1 MATITSAASGNF
13 SDTATWVGGVVPTVG
28 DVAVAATGHVIVID
42 VDVTVDEV
50 DQAGTGK
57 FTLGNGRT
65 LTANITARAGTFT
78 TGGTVEVIATSGNT
92 ATIVGNIDGVST
104 TAASIAGVVVS
115 GDGRLE
121 FTGDITGSAGNASSA
136 ANANA
141 AMYISGAAD
150 VDIDGDLLGG
160 TGNAKTALTNVAS
173 GGITITGNVE
183 GGAFNSHGLK
193 NESSATIT
201 ITGNVTGGQLNTS
214 SATAGVFNTGA
225 AIINITGAVFA
236 GTTVGI
242 GISNGSA
249 ATITITG
256 NLAGGGGAIGAAN
269 AALNNTGAATIT
281 ATGAFT
287 ADRGAALNNAN
298 ASASIACIGSLIP
311 GDTSTITN
319 TQPGANLQCTGPFLV
334 SAAGIQAVNSPALR
348 FYDNSPTFYQIRT
361 ADLLQVRTLYSPNDP
376 DSQSGQAAEADVKDG
391 VTYGPAGELTG
402 TFEQTKVATLADI
415 VTAVW
420 DTQLSTLSDAA
431 TTGGRIRR
439 TATVESTGA
448 QIEALGITP

>member
-1 MATITSAASGNF
+1 MATITSAASGDF

-121 FTGDITGSAGNASSA
+121 FTGDITGSAGNATA
-136 ANANA
+136 ANFNA
-141 AMYISGAAD
+141 AMHISGDAD
-150 VDIDGDLLGG
+150 VEIVGNLLGG
-160 TGNAKTALTNVAS
+160 VNFKYALNNLA
-173 GGITITGNVE
+173 
-183 GGAFNSHGLK
+183 A
-193 NESSATIT
+193 ATIN
-201 ITGNVTGGQLNTS
+201 ITGNVTGGGSNSANGLNNTS
-214 SATAGVFNTGA
+214 AAT
-225 AIINITGAVFA
+225 INITGNVT
-236 GTTVGI
+236 GG
-242 GISNGSA
+242 SNGANGLNNTAAATINITGDLTGGPTTTPHGLNNTGA

-256 NLAGGGGAIGAAN
+256 NLTGGIGSGSN
-269 AALNNTGAATIT
+269 GFNNTGAATIA
-281 ATGAFT
+281 ATGTFT
-287 ADRGAALNNAN
+287 ANTGAGINNTSAGAVIRALGECLPSGSQNAITSTQGTLLVTGPLRAN
-298 ASASIACIGSLIP
+298 ATGTQALYARNWYWDASAIGS
-311 GDTSTITN
+311 
-319 TQPGANLQCTGPFLV
+319 
-334 SAAGIQAVNSPALR
+334 ALLMEVYSQDILTLR
-348 FYDNSPTFYQIRT
+348 N
-361 ADLLQVRTLYSPNDP
+361 LYSAEALPGVP
-376 DSQSGQAAEADVKDG
+376 AEADVKDG
-391 VTYGPAGELTG
+391 VSYGPVGELTG

>member
-65 LTANITARAGTFT
+65 LTANITARDGTFT
-78 TGGTVEVIATSGNT
+78 TGGTVEVVATSGNT
-92 ATIVGNIDGVST
+92 ATIVGNIDSVST

-121 FTGDITGSAGNASSA
+121 FTGDITGSAGNATSA
-136 ANANA
+136 ANFNA
-141 AMYISGAAD
+141 AMHISGDAD
-150 VDIDGDLLGG
+150 VEIVGNLLGGGAHKHALNNLAGATINITGNLTGG
-160 TGNAKTALTNVAS
+160 TGNASFGFNNTVA
-173 GGITITGNVE
+173 
-183 GGAFNSHGLK
+183 
-193 NESSATIT
+193 ATIT
-201 ITGNVTGGQLNTS
+201 ITGNI
-214 SATAGVFNTGA
+214 TAGNNGSGGFFNTG
-225 AIINITGAVFA
+225 
-236 GTTVGI
+236 
-242 GISNGSA
+242 A

-256 NLAGGGGAIGAAN
+256 NLAGSGGGSAQGLNNTGAATIN
-269 AALNNTGAATIT
+269 ITGNLTGGVGGSSFGFFNTGAATIT
-281 ATGAFT
+281 ATGTFT
-287 ADRGAALNNAN
+287 ANTGAGISNISAGAVIRALGECIPSGGAN
-298 ASASIACIGSLIP
+298 AIASTQGTLLVTGPLRANATGTQALYARNWYWDASAIGSELLMEVYSQDIL
-311 GDTSTITN
+311 T
-319 TQPGANLQCTGPFLV
+319 
-334 SAAGIQAVNSPALR
+334 LR
-348 FYDNSPTFYQIRT
+348 N
-361 ADLLQVRTLYSPNDP
+361 LYSAEALPGVP
-376 DSQSGQAAEADVKDG
+376 AEADVKDG
-391 VTYGPAGELTG
+391 VSYGPVGELTG

>member
-1 MATITSAASGNF
+1 MATITSAASGDF

-78 TGGTVEVIATSGNT
+78 TGGTVEVVATSGNT
-92 ATIVGNIDGVST
+92 ATIVGNITGVST

-121 FTGDITGSAGNASSA
+121 FTGDITRSAGNASSA
-136 ANANA
+136 ANFNA

-150 VDIDGDLLGG
+150 VEIVGNLLGDI
-160 TGNAKTALTNVAS
+160 GNHKQAINNTAAS
-173 GGITITGNVE
+173 TITITGNLTA
-183 GGAFNSHGLK
+183 GASQNTPGLQ
-193 NESSATIT
+193 NETASTIT
-201 ITGNVTGGQLNTS
+201 ITGNVNSGSRGDSGGGLNNTAASIITITGNVSGANN
-214 SATAGVFNTGA
+214 GVGLQNTG
-225 AIINITGAVFA
+225 
-236 GTTVGI
+236 
-242 GISNGSA
+242 A

-256 NLAGGGGAIGAAN
+256 NIEGGGTLTAFG
-269 AALNNTGAATIT
+269 LNNTGAATIT
-281 ATGAFT
+281 ATGTFIANT
-287 ADRGAALNNAN
+287 SAGINNTSAGAVIRALGECIPSGGAN
-298 ASASIACIGSLIP
+298 AITSTTGTLLVTGPLRANATGTQALYARNWYWDASAIGS
-311 GDTSTITN
+311 
-319 TQPGANLQCTGPFLV
+319 
-334 SAAGIQAVNSPALR
+334 ALLMEVYSQDIVTLR
-348 FYDNSPTFYQIRT
+348 N
-361 ADLLQVRTLYSPNDP
+361 LYSAEALPGVP
-376 DSQSGQAAEADVKDG
+376 AEADVKDG
-391 VTYGPAGELTG
+391 VTYGPVGELTG

>member
-1 MATITSAASGNF
+1 MATITSAASGDF

-65 LTANITARAGTFT
+65 LTANITARDGTFT
-78 TGGTVEVIATSGNT
+78 TGGTVEVVATSGNT

-121 FTGDITGSAGNASSA
+121 FTGDITGSPGNATSA
-136 ANANA
+136 ANFNA
-141 AMYISGAAD
+141 AMHISGDAD
-150 VDIDGDLLGG
+150 VEIVGNLLGG
-160 TGNAKTALTNVAS
+160 LNFKYALNNLA
-173 GGITITGNVE
+173 
-183 GGAFNSHGLK
+183 A
-193 NESSATIT
+193 ATIN
-201 ITGNVTGGQLNTS
+201 ITGNVTGGGSNSANGLNNTS
-214 SATAGVFNTGA
+214 AAT
-225 AIINITGAVFA
+225 INITGNVT
-236 GTTVGI
+236 GG
-242 GISNGSA
+242 SNGANGLNNTAAATINITGDLTGGPTTTPHGLNNTGA

-256 NLAGGGGAIGAAN
+256 NLTGGIGSGSN
-269 AALNNTGAATIT
+269 GFNNTGAATIA
-281 ATGAFT
+281 ATGTFT
-287 ADRGAALNNAN
+287 ANTGAGINNTSAGAVIRALGECLPSGSQNAITSTQGTLLVTGPLRAN
-298 ASASIACIGSLIP
+298 ATGTQALYARNWYWDASAIGS
-311 GDTSTITN
+311 
-319 TQPGANLQCTGPFLV
+319 
-334 SAAGIQAVNSPALR
+334 ALLMEVYSQDILTLR
-348 FYDNSPTFYQIRT
+348 N
-361 ADLLQVRTLYSPNDP
+361 LYSAEALPGVP
-376 DSQSGQAAEADVKDG
+376 AEADVKDG
-391 VTYGPAGELTG
+391 VTYGPVGELTG

>member
-1 MATITSAASGNF
+1 MATITSAASGDF

-121 FTGDITGSAGNASSA
+121 FTGDITGSAGNATT
-136 ANANA
+136 ANFNA
-141 AMYISGAAD
+141 AMHISGDAD
-150 VDIDGDLLGG
+150 VEIVGNLLGG
-160 TGNAKTALTNVAS
+160 LNFKYALNNLA
-173 GGITITGNVE
+173 
-183 GGAFNSHGLK
+183 A
-193 NESSATIT
+193 ATIN
-201 ITGNVTGGQLNTS
+201 ITGNVTGGGSSNANGLNNTS
-214 SATAGVFNTGA
+214 AAT
-225 AIINITGAVFA
+225 INITGNVTGGGNGANGLNNTA
-236 GTTVGI
+236 AATINITGDLTGGPATTPHGLNNT
-242 GISNGSA
+242 GA

-256 NLAGGGGAIGAAN
+256 NLTGGIGSGSN
-269 AALNNTGAATIT
+269 GFNNTGAATIS
-281 ATGAFT
+281 ATGTFT
-287 ADRGAALNNAN
+287 ANTGAGINNTSAGAVIRALGECLPSGSQNAIASTQGTLLVTGPLRAN
-298 ASASIACIGSLIP
+298 ATGTQALYARNWYWDASALGSELLMEVYSQDIL
-311 GDTSTITN
+311 T
-319 TQPGANLQCTGPFLV
+319 
-334 SAAGIQAVNSPALR
+334 LR
-348 FYDNSPTFYQIRT
+348 N
-361 ADLLQVRTLYSPNDP
+361 LYSAEALPGVP
-376 DSQSGQAAEADVKDG
+376 AEADVKDG
-391 VTYGPAGELTG
+391 VTYGPVGELTG

>member
-1 MATITSAASGNF
+1 MATITSAASGDF

-78 TGGTVEVIATSGNT
+78 SGGTVEVVATSGNT
-92 ATIVGNIDGVST
+92 ATIVGNITGVST

-115 GDGRLE
+115 GNGRLE
-121 FTGDITGSAGNASSA
+121 FTGDITGSAGVVTV
-136 ANANA
+136 ANFNA
-141 AMYISGAAD
+141 AMHISGAAD
-150 VDIDGDLLGG
+150 VEIVGNLLGG
-160 TGNAKTALTNVAS
+160 S
-173 GGITITGNVE
+173 GS
-183 GGAFNSHGLK
+183 FK
-193 NESSATIT
+193 Y
-201 ITGNVTGGQLNTS
+201 
-214 SATAGVFNTGA
+214 
-225 AIINITGAVFA
+225 
-236 GTTVGI
+236 
-242 GISNGSA
+242 
-249 ATITITG
+249 
-256 NLAGGGGAIGAAN
+256 
-269 AALNNTGAATIT
+269 ALNNTGAATIT
-281 ATGAFT
+281 ITGNLSGGNGNSAHGLYNTSAITITILGNITGGALNARGFYLFSGVATITITGNLTGGSNSNAIGIEINSASTITITGNVTASIGYGVFVTGAATITITGNIT
-287 ADRGAALNNAN
+287 ADGLEGLFNNN
-298 ASASIACIGSLIP
+298 ASAVIRALGECIPSGSRNAIISSAGTLLVTGPLRANATGTQALYARNWYWDASAIGS
-311 GDTSTITN
+311 
-319 TQPGANLQCTGPFLV
+319 
-334 SAAGIQAVNSPALR
+334 ALLMEVYSQDILTLR
-348 FYDNSPTFYQIRT
+348 N
-361 ADLLQVRTLYSPNDP
+361 LYSAEALPGVP
-376 DSQSGQAAEADVKDG
+376 AEADVKDG
-391 VTYGPAGELTG
+391 VTYGPVGELTG